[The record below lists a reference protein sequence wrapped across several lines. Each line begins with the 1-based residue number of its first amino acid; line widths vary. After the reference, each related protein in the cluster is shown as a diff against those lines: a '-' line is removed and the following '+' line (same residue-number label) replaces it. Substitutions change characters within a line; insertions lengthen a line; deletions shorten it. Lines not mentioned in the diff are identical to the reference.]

1 VTAAAGFAFENRDKV
16 AREAAELAARQMA
29 DGGTVDVVEED
40 PSGLD
45 TGRDAD
51 PAGQAGDAGGP
62 ESAEAVDAAERSR
75 ERQAGL

>member
-1 VTAAAGFAFENRDKV
+1 
-16 AREAAELAARQMA
+16 MA

-40 PSGLD
+40 PTGLD